1 MPGGRCETVPIVKVC
16 AAPDKGGM
24 GTLANAVNIADLRRI
39 AERRLPAV
47 VFDYLD
53 GAAEDE
59 TTRKDNRRA
68 FRNWI
73 FRPRHGVELETPD
86 LGVTVMGQR
95 LAWPALLAPIG
106 YSALMHPDGEVGVAK
121 AAARAGTGAILSTIS
136 GARLEDFA
144 SAGAPVFMQIYLLA
158 GREAGE
164 ATLARAEAA
173 GMKGLFLT
181 IDTPVAGLRERDFR
195 NGMNQLMGRNLLAK
209 LPYVG
214 NLLQHPGWL
223 MSYLGGARMTH
234 LPNVVTK
241 EGPLPLNDVAKVLS
255 RSVVTWEDLAW
266 IRRQWKGP
274 IAIKGVL
281 TGDDARRAVDGGAD
295 AVVVS
300 NHGGRQLDGVAASL
314 DALPEVVRAVK
325 DRTEVLMDGGIRRGA
340 DIVKALAL
348 GARAVLI
355 GRGYAYG
362 LAAGGEPGVD
372 RALTILHADLVRT
385 MKLLG
390 CASLSGLDESYLQ
403 RR

>member
-1 MPGGRCETVPIVKVC
+1 MGR
-16 AAPDKGGM
+16 
-24 GTLANAVNIADLRRI
+24 LHRAVNVADLRRM
-39 AERRLPAV
+39 AQARLPSV

-59 TTRKDNRRA
+59 ATLKDNCQA
-68 FRNWI
+68 FKNWI
-73 FRPRHGVELETPD
+73 FRPRHGVELKTLD

-95 LAWPALLAPIG
+95 LEWPALLGPIG
-106 YSALMHPDGEVGVAK
+106 YSALMHRDGEVGVAR
-121 AAARAGTGAILSTIS
+121 AAGRAGTGAILSTIS
-136 GARLEDFA
+136 GARLEDLA
-144 SAGAPVFMQIYLLA
+144 ATGTPTFMQIYLLA

-173 GMKGLFLT
+173 GIKGLFLT
-181 IDTPVAGLRERDFR
+181 VDTPVAGLRERDFR
-195 NGMNQLMGRNLLAK
+195 NGMNQLMGKDFLAK
-209 LPYVG
+209 LPYAVDV
-214 NLLQHPGWL
+214 LMHPGWFAA
-223 MSYLGGARMTH
+223 YLGGMRMSH
-234 LPNVVTK
+234 LPNVVTE

-255 RSVVTWEDLAW
+255 RSVVTWDDLAW
-266 IRRQWKGP
+266 IRKQWKGP

-281 TGDDARRAVDGGAD
+281 TGDDARRACDGGAQ

-314 DALPEVVRAVK
+314 DALPEIVRAVGE
-325 DRTEVLMDGGIRRGA
+325 RCEVLMDGGIRRGG

-348 GARAVLI
+348 GAHAVLI

-362 LAAGGEPGVD
+362 LAAGGERGVD
-372 RALTILHADLVRT
+372 RALAILRADLVRT

-390 CASLSGLDESYLQ
+390 CGSLADLDESYLQ